1 MYLDSRLSAVAELVR
16 EGSRFAD
23 IGTDHAY
30 LPTYLLLNKKIEY
43 AYCSDLRVGPLKNA
57 EETVKKYGLLDKVT
71 LRLSDGL
78 KGYKAGEVNEIA
90 VAGMGG
96 MLISE
101 FIDDTPWLKDKEMHL
116 ILQPMTHSEDTRIAL
131 YRNGFYIDKEVA
143 IKDGDKL
150 YIIISAFYSGECKE
164 LSNASAVIGKLN
176 QNTDEISKEYLQSL
190 LKKYSIKLEALKN
203 ANKDF
208 ADIENIVK
216 ELTKCLQ

>member
-1 MYLDSRLSAVAELVR
+1 MYLDSRLSAVADLVR

-23 IGTDHAY
+23 VGTDHAY
-30 LPTYLLLNKKIEY
+30 LPTYLLLNQKIEY

-96 MLISE
+96 KLIAE
-101 FIDDTPWLKDKEMHL
+101 FIDNTPWLKTQDMHL
-116 ILQPMTHSEDTRIAL
+116 ILQPMTHSEDTRMAL

-143 IKDGDKL
+143 VKDGDKL
-150 YIIISAFYSGECKE
+150 YIVISVFYSGECKE

-208 ADIENIVK
+208 ADVENITR

>member
-30 LPTYLLLNKKIEY
+30 LPTYLLLNQKIEY

-143 IKDGDKL
+143 IKDGAKL